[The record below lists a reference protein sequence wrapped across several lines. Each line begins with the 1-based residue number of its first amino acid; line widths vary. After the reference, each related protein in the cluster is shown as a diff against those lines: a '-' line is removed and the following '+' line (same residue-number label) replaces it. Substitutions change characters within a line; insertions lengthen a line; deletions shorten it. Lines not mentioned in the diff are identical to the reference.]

1 MSNFGSSL
9 QKGWGETGQR
19 STEDK
24 SDSWGQEHM
33 AGETEGLGLFSQ
45 AKRKLRDELITAYGY
60 LKRSYR
66 DGGAELCSGTW
77 GKRGNSHK
85 LQLGRLRLDS
95 RRMNLTE
102 GSTACK
108 RSPEGRGKNP
118 YPWGVF
124 KTWRKTAL
132 M

>member
-1 MSNFGSSL
+1 
-9 QKGWGETGQR
+9 
-19 STEDK
+19 
-24 SDSWGQEHM
+24 M

-45 AKRKLRDELITAYGY
+45 AKRKLRGGLITAYSY

-66 DGGAELCSGTW
+66 DGGAKLYSGTW
-77 GKRGNSHK
+77 FKRGNSHK
-85 LQLGRLRLDS
+85 LQLGKVGLDS

-108 RSPEGRGKNP
+108 RSLEGRGSNP